1 MAAFRWIND
10 QIGGRRWLILFLGI
24 LEGGMAALNICLA
37 LQTKDIID
45 GAVAGDWSSFYRA
58 CLSMVGVTLLLY
70 VVWMGDRFLSQEL
83 YLSLSRLLKRKAFGV
98 ILTEDYRKAS
108 ACHSGEYMNR
118 LTSDV
123 DAVTDI
129 LVSVMPDL
137 VFMAVRILGVA
148 FVLCKIEPWLAA
160 FFIVGGLIL
169 AGASVLPRRVLKR
182 LSHRVQEEKGK
193 VYSFLQ
199 ESLESILTIQTFG
212 CEKKMEQL
220 ADRQIKKHYRAQR
233 KKNWIQNLCVLIL
246 DFTMEASYLLA
257 FFWCGIQIMSGNM
270 SYGTLTAVLRLV
282 GQIQGPL
289 ADIGGMFP
297 RFASAEASAERLMEL
312 SGGDQAE
319 KAGKNPLL
327 AEELYDRMKD
337 IRFKK
342 VSFGYE
348 KEQPVLKN
356 ESFSIPKGEFTAII
370 GDSGIGKS
378 TIMKLMM
385 SIYQP
390 VSGQIFLHTQ
400 DGDIL
405 ASQIPKGLF
414 AYVPQGNLLMSGPI
428 WQVVGFADPVEK
440 ISMER
445 VKEACKAACAQEFIE
460 KLPKQYET
468 ELGEHGAGLS
478 EGQMQRLAVAR
489 AVYSGY
495 PILLLDEAT
504 SALDGET
511 ERRLMEKLRGLAG
524 RTVVIV
530 THRTNTWEVCDHLLT
545 FPSGEP

>member
-1 MAAFRWIND
+1 MAAFRWINHE
-10 QIGGRRWLILFLGI
+10 IGGRRWLVLLLGI
-24 LEGGMAALNICLA
+24 IQGCMAAINISLA
-37 LQTKDIID
+37 LKTKDIID
-45 GAVAGDWSSFYRA
+45 GAVSENWSDFYEGCFGMAGA
-58 CLSMVGVTLLLY
+58 TLLWY
-70 VVWMGDRFLSQEL
+70 IFWIGNRFFSQEL
-83 YLSLSRLLKRKAFGV
+83 NLSLSKLFKMKVFHVVLM
-98 ILTEDYRKAS
+98 EDYGKTS
-108 ACHSGEYMNR
+108 MCHSGEYMNH

-123 DAVTDI
+123 DTVADI
-129 LVSVMPDL
+129 LVSELPRL
-137 VFMAVRILGVA
+137 VFMAVRIIGVTL
-148 FVLCKIEPWLAA
+148 VLCMIEPWLAA
-160 FFIVGGLIL
+160 FFIAGGLVL
-169 AGASVLPRRVLKR
+169 GSVSVIPRKVLKR
-182 LSHRVQEEKGK
+182 LTHGTQEEKGR

-220 ADRQIKKHYRAQR
+220 AERQISKHYQVQR
-233 KKNWIQNLCVLIL
+233 KKNYMQNACTLALG
-246 DFTMEASYLLA
+246 FSMEASYLLV
-257 FFWCGIQIMSGNM
+257 FFWCGIQIMSGSM

-289 ADIGGMFP
+289 TDISGMFP
-297 RFASAEASAERLMEL
+297 RFASAEASAERLMKFSE
-312 SGGDQAE
+312 
-319 KAGKNPLL
+319 
-327 AEELYDRMKD
+327 KD
-337 IRFKK
+337 IQEDTAKNSLSVEVLYSQMKEICFHN
-342 VSFGYE
+342 VSFGYD
-348 KEQPVLKN
+348 KEHPVMTDEN
-356 ESFSIPKGEFTAII
+356 FSIQKGEFTAII

-385 SIYQP
+385 SVYQP
-390 VSGQIFLHTQ
+390 SSGR
-400 DGDIL
+400 IL
-405 ASQIPKGLF
+405 LRTREGAISASSLPGGMF

-445 VKEACKAACAQEFIE
+445 VKQACKTACAQEFIE
-460 KLPKQYET
+460 KLPEQYET

-511 ERRLMEKLRGLAG
+511 ERQLMEALRGLSG

-530 THRTNTWEVCDHLLT
+530 THRKDTWSVCDRILE
-545 FPSGEP
+545 FPSKKV